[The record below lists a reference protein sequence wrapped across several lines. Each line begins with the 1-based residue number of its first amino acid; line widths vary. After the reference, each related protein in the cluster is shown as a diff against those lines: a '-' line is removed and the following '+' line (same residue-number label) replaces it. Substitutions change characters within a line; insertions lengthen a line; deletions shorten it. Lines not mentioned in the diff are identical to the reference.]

1 MKFLNYVPAA
11 LLFLLI
17 SSCDSG
23 NNNEGPPKDSIPSIP
38 KDTFNL
44 DTTNQRENAS
54 YEDEQVKLGLT
65 AAEEKK
71 IMPELGLTYKELQ
84 KSLPELKTS
93 VENNE
98 KPNTK
103 NMTKSTA
110 RIVMLNKTI
119 EAEFQFRNDSLIKC
133 SYLVNELDYNQADKF
148 YKGLQSF
155 YSSRLGECN
164 ETKVEEENHYN
175 RSCNWA
181 GKDYKAELN
190 FDINKSLIT
199 WGMETK

>member
-1 MKFLNYVPAA
+1 MKLLNYLTAA
-11 LLFLLI
+11 ILFLVI
-17 SSCDSG
+17 MSCDSG
-23 NNNEGPPKDSIPSIP
+23 NNNEGPPKDSIPSLP
-38 KDTFNL
+38 RDTASL
-44 DTTNQRENAS
+44 DTTNQQENTS
-54 YEDEQVKLGLT
+54 YEDEQIKLGLT
-65 AAEEKK
+65 TAEEKK
-71 IMPELGLTYKELQ
+71 IMPALGLTYQELQ
-84 KSLPELKTS
+84 KNLPELKS
-93 VENNE
+93 PAGNND
-98 KPNTK
+98 KPNNK
-103 NMTKSTA
+103 NLTQSTA

-133 SYLVNELDYNQADKF
+133 SYLLNELDYNQADKF

-164 ETKVEEENHYN
+164 ETKVEEENYYN

-199 WGMETK
+199 WGMERK